1 MVKTIS
7 TWDLNL
13 DKNINYRSLRPILNL
28 LSVSHTPESQLWA
41 AWTLANLTTVNLEEY
56 CEMLEGEGELTVA
69 QEDRYDQ
76 NHRTGNEEVIEDL
89 DSSDEEDM
97 FSI

>member
-1 MVKTIS
+1 MTIEYPEREQILLSMVKTIS

-41 AWTLANLTTVNLEEY
+41 AWALANLTTVNLEEY

-76 NHRTGNEEVIEDL
+76 KVE
-89 DSSDEEDM
+89 
-97 FSI
+97 